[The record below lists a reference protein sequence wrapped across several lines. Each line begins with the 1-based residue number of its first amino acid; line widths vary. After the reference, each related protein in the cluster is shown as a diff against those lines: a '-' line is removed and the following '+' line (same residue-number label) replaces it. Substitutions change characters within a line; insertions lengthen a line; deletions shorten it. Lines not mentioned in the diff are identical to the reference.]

1 MKLPT
6 LHIAPSATIK
16 DSPFPVVVCT
26 LLAAAAL
33 FGSLRWLG
41 TPESGDTTITSSK
54 NIGDVILLKTTQQDG
69 IDLTRISTREGSY
82 TVQGSLSAIK
92 GETMTMVHRKDG
104 SKSIC
109 NTQNNCANLHSYA
122 RQTY

>member
-6 LHIAPSATIK
+6 LHIAPNAKTK
-16 DSPFPVVVCT
+16 DSPFPMVVYT
-26 LLAAAAL
+26 LLGTAAL
-33 FGSLRWLG
+33 IGSLRWFGNLE
-41 TPESGDTTITSSK
+41 TGDATITNS
-54 NIGDVILLKTTQQDG
+54 NTIGDVVLLKATRQDG
-69 IDLTRISTREGSY
+69 IDFTRINTREGSY

-109 NTQNNCANLHSYA
+109 NTQNNCADLHSYV